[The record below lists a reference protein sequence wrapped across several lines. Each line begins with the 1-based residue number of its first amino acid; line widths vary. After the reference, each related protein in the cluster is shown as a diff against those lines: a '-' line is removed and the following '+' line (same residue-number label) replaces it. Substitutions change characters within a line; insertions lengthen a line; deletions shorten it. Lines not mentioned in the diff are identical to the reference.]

1 MFKIVKQKDLSL
13 FPHNIYEESNDINI
27 PSKLI
32 QEAPYSYRV
41 YAQKNDDIFIEV
53 KGDLELF
60 KSEIPY
66 TEPTRV
72 EGFRDTTTGEFVDL
86 REIETNNIKVQVGE
100 KIFDGD
106 EVSQTRMTRAL
117 LGLGDNEVIGW
128 KLADNTFANVSKLEL
143 TTALRLAG
151 ELQTQ
156 IWVKYA

>member
-86 REIETNNIKVQVGE
+86 REIETNNIKV
-100 KIFDGD
+100 
-106 EVSQTRMTRAL
+106 TRAL